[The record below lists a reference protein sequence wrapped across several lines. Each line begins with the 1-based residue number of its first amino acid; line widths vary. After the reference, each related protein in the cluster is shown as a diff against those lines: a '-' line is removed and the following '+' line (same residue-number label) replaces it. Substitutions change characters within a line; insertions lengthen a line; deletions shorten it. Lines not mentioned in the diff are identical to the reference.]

1 MEKKNTGLIVLVIVL
16 CLLVGGLGGYII
28 GNKTFAD
35 GKDMN
40 NDKSDVIENN
50 KNNNND
56 VNVVNYSYGDEV
68 TISKMSKV
76 KDFIVGE
83 GTIDLSKWYVLS
95 DKDNVVTLYSD
106 AIWGKYYKIVDKTDL
121 FKEYGVTIENM
132 RGLNEEELELLGCN
146 VTTLTCN
153 NVPTWAKNSV
163 TSVVSEKSVILFSG
177 DKLETMPND
186 GTALALIRPVI
197 TITKSNLEAA
207 K

>member
-16 CLLVGGLGGYII
+16 CLSVGGLGGYII

-40 NDKSDVIENN
+40 NDRSDVIENN
-50 KNNNND
+50 KNNNYDNND
-56 VNVVNYSYGDEV
+56 TIVNYSYGDEV

-106 AIWGKYYKIVDKTDL
+106 AIWGKGYKIDDKKDL

-132 RGLNEEELELLGCN
+132 RGLN
-146 VTTLTCN
+146 
-153 NVPTWAKNSV
+153 
-163 TSVVSEKSVILFSG
+163 
-177 DKLETMPND
+177 DK
-186 GTALALIRPVI
+186 
-197 TITKSNLEAA
+197 
-207 K
+207 